1 MTLNTAFALA
11 LEVAGRIQW
20 PLGVAG
26 ALAVAAAI
34 DLISGFRLTVPD
46 EVIAE
51 VEAVVHEI
59 DELESRKKAA
69 SIGDYEPKKHKL
81 PHANSFRGSTDK
93 CPHPGGRRWP
103 GASGCAGPSH

>member
-1 MTLNTAFALA
+1 MTLTTAFALA

-34 DLISGFRLTVPD
+34 DLISGFSLTIPD

-51 VEAVVHEI
+51 VEAVVHGS
-59 DELESRKKAA
+59 ELESQKKAA
-69 SIGDYEPKKHKL
+69 SIEDDEHRKHRL
-81 PHANSFRGSTDK
+81 LHAFEARLISAHTQ
-93 CPHPGGRRWP
+93 
-103 GASGCAGPSH
+103 